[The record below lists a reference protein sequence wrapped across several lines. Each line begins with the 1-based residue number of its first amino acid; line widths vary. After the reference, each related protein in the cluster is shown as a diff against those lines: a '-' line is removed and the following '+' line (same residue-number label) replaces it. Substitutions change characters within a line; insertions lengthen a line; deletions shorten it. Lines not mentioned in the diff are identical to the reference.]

1 MILNCKKNDIDG
13 VMHQLKAKNV
23 LEIREG
29 VRRTIQQKIQGD
41 LVSEIN
47 IKYALQRGEIFF
59 LNQHIAIK

>member
-1 MILNCKKNDIDG
+1 M
-13 VMHQLKAKNV
+13 